1 MNRTD
6 RLYAIAE
13 ELRRAGR
20 AGRTSGQLAARLE
33 VSDRTVKRD
42 VSALQQAGSPIWAQP
57 GPGGGYVLDASASL
71 PPVNFS
77 PGQAVAVAAAL
88 AALPPGSP
96 FAVDGAAARGK
107 VFDALGPG
115 DRERARNV
123 AGRIWFEAPAAPRE
137 TDSRLAHPD
146 AAHPDAALPDVP
158 HPGASRSDTPPR
170 APPRVL
176 RAVEQ
181 AVLLHLVLAIR
192 YRDSAGRST
201 HRAVEPV
208 LLARTDGSWFLVA
221 WCRDRAAI
229 RWFRLDRIRQAD
241 LTRER
246 YPPRD
251 VAEVGTPPADA
262 ALALATD

>member
-6 RLYAIAE
+6 RLYAITE
-13 ELRRAGR
+13 ELRRAAR
-20 AGRTSGQLAARLE
+20 AGRTSGQLAAALE
-33 VSDRTVKRD
+33 VSDRTIKRD

-77 PGQAVAVAAAL
+77 PSQAVAVAVAL

-115 DRERARNV
+115 DRERARDV
-123 AGRIWFEAPAAPRE
+123 AGRIWFETP
-137 TDSRLAHPD
+137 TGAHP
-146 AAHPDAALPDVP
+146 
-158 HPGASRSDTPPR
+158 R
-170 APPRVL
+170 AERRVL
-176 RAVEQ
+176 RVVEQ
-181 AVLLHLVLAIR
+181 ALLLHLVLAIG
-192 YRDSAGRST
+192 YRDSAGRGT

-208 LLARTDGSWFLVA
+208 LLARRDGRWFLVA

-229 RWFRLDRIRQAD
+229 RWFRLDRIGQAD
-241 LTRER
+241 LMREH

-262 ALALATD
+262 APVLAPTDDGPTLTPDRLRRGGPTERSC